1 MGHLTIQ
8 ERFLIVFVL
17 GAVLLGTI
25 VKFWRDR
32 AAVKEESPSGEKIAH
47 ESVAEQE

>member
-1 MGHLTIQ
+1 MGGLTTQ
-8 ERFLIVFVL
+8 ERLLIVFVL

-32 AAVKEESPSGEKIAH
+32 GSLKEESPSEEKIAH
-47 ESVAEQE
+47 ESAGERE